1 MSTNGLRPH
10 EPVLRVKGLHNSFD
24 HIEVLKG
31 IDLEANKGEVVSLI
45 GGSGS
50 GKSTTLRCLKQFISN
65 IY

>member
-1 MSTNGLRPH
+1 MSANGLRPN